1 VNYGSDSHEYLGH
14 DSLCEVIC
22 RIDHVNLV
30 SGSVQAKMISTY
42 RDYPPDVQCI
52 EVDGREFVLVGTAHI
67 SRESADL
74 VREVIEKEKPD
85 CVCVE
90 LDKQRFKALS
100 EQRKWEQLDLKAIIR
115 QKQLSTLLINLLLA
129 SYQKRLGEKLGV
141 MPGAELLEATK
152 VAKEHDIPIE
162 LCDRDIRITLR
173 RAWSSMS
180 FFKKLQ
186 LLSVGLAGV
195 FAKQE
200 ISEETLKE
208 IRQKDVLSELMT
220 ELGNVMPVLK
230 RVLIDERDTY
240 LTQKMRQS
248 RGERVVAVVGAGHI
262 SGINTGLAKN
272 HNVDLREIEQ
282 IPPVSG
288 VWKAIGWGIP
298 AIIIG
303 AIVYIGVN
311 KGASA
316 AGDNLLYWVLAN
328 GIPSSLGA
336 IIALAHPVTILS
348 AFFGAPITSLTP
360 VIGAGYVAAFVQ
372 AYFRPPVVRE
382 LQLVGEDVLHIRKWW
397 QNKLLRVFVVFL
409 LTGIGSAIGTYI
421 GAYEII
427 SNLF

>member
-262 SGINTGLAKN
+262 SGINTGLAEN
-272 HNVDLREIEQ
+272 NNVDLREIEQ